1 MRDLKLYYKESC
13 PFCKKV
19 IQFMARN
26 GIEVE
31 MMDIKADPKNQEDLI
46 KLGGIDQ
53 MPMLLID
60 GKPLYESSDIIQ
72 WFKDNMLD

>member
-19 IQFMARN
+19 IQFMERN

-46 KLGGIDQ
+46 KLGA
-53 MPMLLID
+53 
-60 GKPLYESSDIIQ
+60 
-72 WFKDNMLD
+72 